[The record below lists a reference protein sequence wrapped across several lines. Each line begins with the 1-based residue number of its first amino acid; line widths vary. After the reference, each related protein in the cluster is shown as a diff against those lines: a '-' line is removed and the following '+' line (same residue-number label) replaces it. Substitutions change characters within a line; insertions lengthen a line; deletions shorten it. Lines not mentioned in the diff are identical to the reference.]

1 MRLPCSCP
9 IDRASNKAAIIC
21 KRYYVEV
28 ILNKIGFIRHL
39 NKTDCKPNKIYNYV
53 TDKNTLYTK
62 RLGFTVTEK
71 EKKLPCT
78 GFLKCI
84 RFINV

>member
-1 MRLPCSCP
+1 MRLPFSCP

-21 KRYYVEV
+21 KRYSVEV
-28 ILNKIGFIRHL
+28 ILNKTGFIWHL
-39 NKTDCKPNKIYNYV
+39 NKRYCKPNKSYDDV
-53 TDKNTLYTK
+53 ADKNTLYTE
-62 RLGFTVTEK
+62 RLGFTITEK